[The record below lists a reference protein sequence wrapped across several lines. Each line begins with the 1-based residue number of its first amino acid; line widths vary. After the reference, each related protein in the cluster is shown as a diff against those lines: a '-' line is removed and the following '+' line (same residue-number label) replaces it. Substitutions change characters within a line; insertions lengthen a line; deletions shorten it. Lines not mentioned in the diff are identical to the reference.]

1 MFSWTEYI
9 NNIEL
14 GLFIAFA
21 AFAAIQLFYYFRY
34 YLPVLFYQGKTV
46 DEKSPLSIVI
56 CARNEA
62 FNLEKNL
69 TFVLEQDYPDFEV
82 IIVNDCSTDNT
93 DEVLGEYLTKYN
105 NLRITNIPLDR
116 KFSHG
121 KKLALTVGIKS
132 AIHEKVVF
140 TDADCKPETKD
151 WLTSINNGFGGKDIV
166 LAYGGYERKK
176 SLLNNYIR
184 FDTLT
189 IALTYLGFALAKKP
203 YMGVGRNLAY
213 TKKLFFKNKGFAS
226 NYGILSGDDDLF
238 INEVS
243 NKENTSIVIDKSSF
257 TRSEP
262 EKSWGAFFKQKIRHL
277 STARN
282 YKKSNIFRLTLE
294 PLSRA
299 WFYTLLI
306 VLLWLQINWIAVVSI
321 AGFRTLAQFLVYEK
335 AGRKFGEKNLWLSY
349 IIFDVYSLFF
359 IFVTYLTLSLRRRY
373 IQWK

>member
-1 MFSWTEYI
+1 MFSWTDYI

-14 GLFIAFA
+14 GLFVAFA
-21 AFAAIQLFYYFRY
+21 LFAAIQLFYYFRY
-34 YLPVLFYQGKTV
+34 YVPVLFYKDKTTK
-46 DEKSPLSIVI
+46 EKSPLSVVI

-62 FNLEKNL
+62 FNLERNL
-69 TFVLEQDYPDFEV
+69 KFVLEQDYQDFEV
-82 IIVNDCSTDNT
+82 IVVNDCSTDNT
-93 DEVLGEYLTKYN
+93 DEVLGEYLSKYN

-151 WLTSINNGFGGKDIV
+151 WLTCISNGFEGKDIV
-166 LAYGGYERKK
+166 LAYGGYKRKK

-213 TKKLFFKNKGFAS
+213 KKELFFKNKGFAS
-226 NYGILSGDDDLF
+226 NYGLLSGDDDLF

-243 NKENTSIVIDKSSF
+243 NKENTAIVIDKRSF

-262 EKSWGAFFKQKIRHL
+262 ETSWGAFFKQKIRHL
-277 STARN
+277 STAGN

-321 AGFRTLAQFLVYEK
+321 AGFRTLVQFFVFEK
-335 AGRKFGEKNLWLSY
+335 AGRKFGEKNMWLSY

-359 IFVTYLTLSLRRRY
+359 IFVTYLTLALRRRY